1 MGRQLA
7 KYGFLLIGGYVV
19 ATQWT
24 GTTKVI
30 TSGAAGGTS
39 VIKTLQGR

>member
-24 GTTKVI
+24 GATKVI
-30 TSGAAGGTS
+30 SSGASGGST